1 VYQQVRKRVPAV
13 ALHTSVTSKAARVEM
28 LHAEMSA
35 HQWVFRPADGRMTDE
50 MRALAD
56 GLVSFA
62 PTEHTDDRLAA
73 LLVAVEQVRAHA
85 GRPKVGMFP
94 NPIRLAR

>member
-1 VYQQVRKRVPAV
+1 
-13 ALHTSVTSKAARVEM
+13 M

-35 HQWVFRPADGRMTDE
+35 ARWCFRPADGRITDE

-56 GLVSFA
+56 GLVNFSPA
-62 PTEHTDDRLAA
+62 EHCDDRVAA
-73 LLVAVEQVRAHA
+73 LLVAVEQVRAHEN
-85 GRPKVGMFP
+85 RPKAGMFP